1 MGKRYYDNYDY
12 EEAYKEQCK
21 KLEEAE
27 MERWMK
33 EGWVNCLYRTST
45 YKSTNTESNTTL
57 LESMVYPSFKFK
69 ADMPKTE
76 KKRET
81 SPSQS
86 NLNDKNARR
95 YLIRLA
101 NINFGKGD
109 IWATFGWN
117 NGLLPETYEDAK
129 KDVVNFIRRI
139 NRKRK
144 KLTPREIGYGN
155 RIDFVANLLQ
165 YATLQTRETIGGGMF
180 DRGALTINEYR
191 ELMYYGPV
199 EDGDQRLVSLNYV
212 KVGDQSLY
220 QVGQQNEPP
229 DDTGANDREKRAMQA
244 AARAYM
250 QIMKGG

>member
-101 NINFGKGD
+101 NITVTKSTGIGENDQLAYLRAMGVKDYIEKNIPALQKMKTSYDTYIEVSENKG
-109 IWATFGWN
+109 G
-117 NGLLPETYEDAK
+117 EY
-129 KDVVNFIRRI
+129 RRI
-139 NRKRK
+139 GVKF
-144 KLTPREIGYGN
+144 T
-155 RIDFVANLLQ
+155 F
-165 YATLQTRETIGGGMF
+165 
-180 DRGALTINEYR
+180 IN
-191 ELMYYGPV
+191 V
-199 EDGDQRLVSLNYV
+199 F
-212 KVGDQSLY
+212 
-220 QVGQQNEPP
+220 
-229 DDTGANDREKRAMQA
+229 
-244 AARAYM
+244 
-250 QIMKGG
+250 

>member
-33 EGWVNCLYRTST
+33 KGWVNCLYRTST

-69 ADMPKTE
+69 ADMPKTV

-139 NRKRK
+139 NRNNSGFHQ
-144 KLTPREIGYGN
+144 EINITSPKALSPYE
-155 RIDFVANLLQ
+155 VAR
-165 YATLQTRETIGGGMF
+165 QTRIQT
-180 DRGALTINEYR
+180 
-191 ELMYYGPV
+191 
-199 EDGDQRLVSLNYV
+199 
-212 KVGDQSLY
+212 
-220 QVGQQNEPP
+220 
-229 DDTGANDREKRAMQA
+229 RAMVIA
-244 AARAYM
+244 M
-250 QIMKGG
+250 QRG